1 MEYNNYKN
9 PNAGNNYYGLP
20 RLKLAK
26 YVCNK
31 ILNKLNLNW
40 FIENGTLLGAWRNN
54 KFIKHDDDFD
64 VGMIINSKDDI
75 IKIHDKIKDNLP
87 NYYDLRIIDT
97 YCNKIEIFDASY
109 GKYNLLGPKY
119 NNSDYHYVTLDLQFY
134 LIENEKCIQLYNIS
148 PSKVII
154 DIDNILPTNKIL
166 LENNY
171 FNCPNNIDKFLKAH
185 YGSLSET
192 AKYCEKTGKYIE

>member
-9 PNAGNNYYGLP
+9 PKAGNDIYGIP

-26 YVCNK
+26 CVCNE
-31 ILNKLNLNW
+31 ILNKLKLKW

-54 KFIKHDDDFD
+54 KFIIHDDDFD
-64 VGMIINSKDDI
+64 IGMIIDNIDDI
-75 IKIHDKIKDNLP
+75 KNIYNKIKDNLP
-87 NYYDLRIIDT
+87 DYYDLRIIDT
-97 YCNKIEIFDASY
+97 YCNKIEIFDASF

-134 LIENEKCIQLYNIS
+134 LKENEKCIQLYHIS

-154 DIDNILPTNKIL
+154 DIDDILPTNKIIF
-166 LENNY
+166 ENEN

-185 YGSLSET
+185 YGSLSKN